1 MQKITLKVMILA
13 TVFIGLASCS
23 NGQSTPAKSKTKAA
37 AATCSHCGKSTCT
50 SECSSNPKTTTTMTD
65 SSRLKALVPSCNLSG
80 SEMLERKSFLQST
93 MSKKISRV
101 EELETGYDLVF
112 NEPKE
117 YSAELLEFINFERS
131 CCSSFSYA
139 LIFEPNNKAT
149 HLQIYGSKEI
159 KSELAKG
166 FKELGLLK

>member
-1 MQKITLKVMILA
+1 
-13 TVFIGLASCS
+13 
-23 NGQSTPAKSKTKAA
+23 
-37 AATCSHCGKSTCT
+37 
-50 SECSSNPKTTTTMTD
+50 
-65 SSRLKALVPSCNLSG
+65 
-80 SEMLERKSFLQST
+80 MLERKSFLQST
-93 MSKKISRV
+93 MSKKIARV

>member
-1 MQKITLKVMILA
+1 MKKMTLQVMLFVA
-13 TVFIGLASCS
+13 GLLGVASGC
-23 NGQSTPAKSKTKAA
+23 NGQSINKSKKATSKA
-37 AATCSHCGKSTCT
+37 TTCSHCGNASCDKN
-50 SECSSNPKTTTTMTD
+50 CSSNYKTTTMTD
-65 SSRLKALVPSCNLSG
+65 SSRLKSLVPSCNLSG
-80 SEMLERKSFLQST
+80 SEMVERKNFLQST
-93 MSKKISRV
+93 MSKKIAKV
-101 EELETGYDLVF
+101 EELETGYDLIF

-117 YSAELLEFINFERS
+117 YSQELLKFINFERG

-159 KSELAKG
+159 KTELAKG

>member
-1 MQKITLKVMILA
+1 MA
-13 TVFIGLASCS
+13 
-23 NGQSTPAKSKTKAA
+23 
-37 AATCSHCGKSTCT
+37 
-50 SECSSNPKTTTTMTD
+50 
-65 SSRLKALVPSCNLSG
+65 
-80 SEMLERKSFLQST
+80 
-93 MSKKISRV
+93 KKIARV

-117 YSAELLEFINFERS
+117 YSAELLEFINFERN

-159 KSELAKG
+159 KSEIAKG

>member
-1 MQKITLKVMILA
+1 MQKITLKVIILA
-13 TVFIGLASCS
+13 TVFTGLASCS

-37 AATCSHCGKSTCT
+37 AATCGHCGKTTCT
-50 SECSSNPKTTTTMTD
+50 SECSSNPKTTNMTD
-65 SSRLKALVPSCNLSG
+65 SSRVKALVPSCNLLG
-80 SEMLERKSFLQST
+80 AEMLERKSFLQST

-112 NEPKE
+112 NAPKE

>member
-1 MQKITLKVMILA
+1 
-13 TVFIGLASCS
+13 
-23 NGQSTPAKSKTKAA
+23 
-37 AATCSHCGKSTCT
+37 
-50 SECSSNPKTTTTMTD
+50 
-65 SSRLKALVPSCNLSG
+65 
-80 SEMLERKSFLQST
+80 MLERKSFLQST
-93 MSKKISRV
+93 MSKKIARV

-117 YSAELLEFINFERS
+117 YSTELLEFINFERS